1 MNLDDYQKQAYEFAV
16 YPQEYKVTYP
26 ALGLCNEA
34 GELCGKVKKWLRGD
48 YEELPAEAI
57 ADELGDVLWYLAALC
72 TDLGYRLS
80 GCANRETFAGLEIK
94 TEEQFDENEFIG
106 KLAIELAWDCVEFSH
121 DTNYVAVST
130 RDILSDII
138 LLAFA
143 IGIPTKTVAQRNLA
157 KLRDRAVR
165 GVIRG
170 DGDDR

>member
-48 YEELPAEAI
+48 YEELPRQAI

-72 TDLGYRLS
+72 TDMNINLANCIAQNHDS
-80 GCANRETFAGLEIK
+80 GLI
-94 TEEQFDENEFIG
+94 DV
-106 KLAIELAWDCVEFSH
+106 AIELSYDASIAAMQPREISH
-121 DTNYVAVST
+121 ASNV
-130 RDILSDII
+130 LSDIRCI
-138 LLAFA
+138 AR
-143 IGIPTKTVAQRNLA
+143 IINIPLETIAQRNLD
-157 KLRDRAVR
+157 KLHDRERR
-165 GVIRG
+165 GVIQG